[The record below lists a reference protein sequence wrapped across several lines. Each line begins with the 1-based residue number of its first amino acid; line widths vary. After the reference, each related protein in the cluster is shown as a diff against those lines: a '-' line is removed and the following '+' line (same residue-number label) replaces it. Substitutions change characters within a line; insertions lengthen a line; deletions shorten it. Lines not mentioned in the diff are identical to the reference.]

1 MLAAEALS
9 IMNTRKITSLC
20 VHQNKNKNKTIGY
33 IHIHSILDANIT
45 QMSIKSFIQFLI
57 LFLIIFIVGI
67 VYFKYFETKKKVV
80 EEINLN
86 ENNLNNQI
94 LDLEKKISQLKLK
107 NINLNKRLEIEL
119 EKKIIVEDLNISDV
133 EIKGEERK
141 DKKIEVKENKADNI
155 KKREIKNFVK
165 DVEYTSVDQRGNRFY
180 LLANSGKTNNKNN
193 DILDLE
199 NVRGEINSDKRDTIF
214 VTSDYAQYNT
224 TNLNSKFYENVII
237 DYQDKKISCINFDI
251 NMETNKAIAYNNVII
266 TDPKSKMKA
275 GIVEFDLKTKNINI
289 NPENINTEI
298 ELISN

>member
-1 MLAAEALS
+1 
-9 IMNTRKITSLC
+9 
-20 VHQNKNKNKTIGY
+20 
-33 IHIHSILDANIT
+33 
-45 QMSIKSFIQFLI
+45 MSIKSFIQFLI

-94 LDLEKKISQLKLK
+94 LDLEKKISQLELK

-141 DKKIEVKENKADNI
+141 DKKIEIKENKADNI

-199 NVRGEINSDKRDTIF
+199 NVRG
-214 VTSDYAQYNT
+214 
-224 TNLNSKFYENVII
+224 
-237 DYQDKKISCINFDI
+237 
-251 NMETNKAIAYNNVII
+251 
-266 TDPKSKMKA
+266 
-275 GIVEFDLKTKNINI
+275 
-289 NPENINTEI
+289 
-298 ELISN
+298 